1 MALRRSHNTTQP
13 PLLAKNMNADSLEI
27 QPLQEPLN
35 AIVAVPGSK
44 SYTNRALLVA
54 ALANGES
61 HLTDALFSDDTDY
74 MVQSLRKLGVS
85 IEADPKAASF
95 MVTGN
100 GGRIPV
106 DGAELYIGNSGTT
119 SRSIT
124 SYVALGNG
132 TFIIDGDAPMR
143 QSRPLADLLNA
154 LGQLGIDARSRNG
167 YLPVEVR
174 AKGFRG
180 GKTQLNASK
189 SSQFLTSLLLVAPY
203 ADNGLEIEMIGEF
216 KTEYIDIT
224 MAVMQAF
231 GIAVEHDDYRHFRVA
246 GSQRYRP
253 RAYAIEPDASNAS
266 YFFAA
271 AALNGGRVRVADI
284 AADSAQGDI
293 HFVDVLEK
301 MGCTVNRYAHGV
313 EVIGPDQLRGIDV
326 DMKAISDTSLTL
338 AAIAPFAK
346 DPVRIRNIE
355 HTRWQET
362 DRIAAMVA
370 QLRRL
375 GVEVEEHRDGVTIA
389 PSKPKSSTIDTYKD
403 HRVAMSFA
411 LVGLR
416 VPGIRIND
424 PSCVGKTF
432 PTYFDIWNQI
442 REST

>member
-1 MALRRSHNTTQP
+1 
-13 PLLAKNMNADSLEI
+13 MNADSLEI
-27 QPLQEPLN
+27 QPLQKPLD
-35 AIVAVPGSK
+35 AEISVPGSK
-44 SYTNRALLVA
+44 SYTNRALLIT

-61 HLTDALFSDDTDY
+61 HLIGALFSDDTDY
-74 MVQSLRKLGVS
+74 MVQALRKLGVS

-95 MVTGN
+95 VVAGN

-143 QSRPLADLLNA
+143 QSRPMADLLDA
-154 LGQLGIDARSRNG
+154 LGQLGIDARSRFANG
-167 YLPVEVR
+167 CLPIEVQ

-180 GKTQLNASK
+180 GKTRLDASK

-203 ADNGLEIEMIGEF
+203 ADNGLEIEMVSEF

-231 GIAVEHDDYRHFRVA
+231 GIEVKHDEYRRFRIA
-246 GSQRYRP
+246 GGQCYTP
-253 RAYAIEPDASNAS
+253 RTYAIEPDASNAS

-271 AALNGGRVRVADI
+271 AALTGGRVRVADI

-301 MGCTVNRYAHGV
+301 MGCTVNCYARGV
-313 EVIGPDQLRGIDV
+313 EVIGPNQLRGIDV

-362 DRIAAMVA
+362 DRIAAMAA
-370 QLRRL
+370 QLRQL
-375 GVEVEEHRDGVTIA
+375 GVAVEEHRDGVTIM
-389 PSKPKSSTIDTYKD
+389 PSKPKSSSIDTYKD

-416 VPGIRIND
+416 IPGIHIND
-424 PSCVGKTF
+424 PGCVGKTF
-432 PTYFDIWNQI
+432 PTYFDVWDQI
-442 REST
+442 RESM

>member
-1 MALRRSHNTTQP
+1 MNT
-13 PLLAKNMNADSLEI
+13 DSLEI
-27 QPLQEPLN
+27 QPLQKPLD
-35 AIVAVPGSK
+35 VEVSVPGSK

-54 ALANGES
+54 ALANGKS
-61 HLTDALFSDDTDY
+61 HLTSALFSDDTDY
-74 MVQSLRKLGVS
+74 MAQALCKLGVS
-85 IEADPKAASF
+85 IQADPKAASF
-95 MVTGN
+95 VVAGN
-100 GGRIPV
+100 GGRVPV

-132 TFIIDGDAPMR
+132 TFTIDGDAPMR
-143 QSRPLADLLNA
+143 QSRPMADLLDA
-154 LGQLGIDARSRNG
+154 LGQLGIDARSRFANG
-167 YLPVEVR
+167 CLPIEVQ
-174 AKGFRG
+174 AKGFSG
-180 GKTQLNASK
+180 GKIRLDASK

-203 ADNGLEIEMIGEF
+203 ADNGLEIEMISEF

-231 GIAVEHDDYRHFRVA
+231 GIEVKHDEYRHFRVA
-246 GSQRYRP
+246 GGQCYTP
-253 RAYAIEPDASNAS
+253 CTYAIEPDASNAS

-271 AALNGGRVRVADI
+271 AALTGGRVRVADI

-301 MGCTVNRYAHGV
+301 MGCTVNRYANGV
-313 EVIGPDQLRGIDV
+313 EVIGPDQLRGINV
-326 DMKAISDTSLTL
+326 DMKAMSDTSLTL

-346 DPVRIRNIE
+346 GPVRIRNIE

-375 GVEVEEHRDGVTIA
+375 GVEVEEHQDGVTIA
-389 PSKPKSSTIDTYKD
+389 PSKPKSSSIDTYKD

-411 LVGLR
+411 LAGLR
-416 VPGIRIND
+416 VPGIHIND
-424 PSCVGKTF
+424 PRCVGKTF
-432 PTYFDIWNQI
+432 PTYFDVWDQI
-442 REST
+442 RGSA